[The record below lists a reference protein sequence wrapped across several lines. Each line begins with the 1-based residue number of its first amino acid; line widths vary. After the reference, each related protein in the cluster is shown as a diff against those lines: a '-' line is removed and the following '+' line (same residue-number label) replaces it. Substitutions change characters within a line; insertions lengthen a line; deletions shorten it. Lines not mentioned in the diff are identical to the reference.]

1 MGEKDADRD
10 EFAEDA
16 LKAAVMAENEER
28 IYTSQWKVACP
39 VELRS
44 SSDGKGR
51 MIGGYALKFN
61 KRSQNLGGY
70 IEVIAPSFTNQSRA
84 DGWPD
89 VVCRYNHNDELLLGT
104 TRSGTLKLST
114 DDIGLVYD
122 VDCPECR
129 GDVLEMVA
137 RRDVAHSSFAFEV
150 TEQEWG
156 VSEEN
161 FPQRTLVSGHIIDVA
176 PVSSPAYRDTT
187 VAMRSLAKFLEAPI
201 EDVLTAHRE
210 KEIRKFFIRTD
221 KTGEV
226 VKAKPPV
233 SGMKAKMDLLAKR
246 SIDPL
251 GSDSSR

>member
-1 MGEKDADRD
+1 
-10 EFAEDA
+10 
-16 LKAAVMAENEER
+16 
-28 IYTSQWKVACP
+28 
-39 VELRS
+39 
-44 SSDGKGR
+44 

-104 TRSGTLKLST
+104 TRSGTLQLSA
-114 DDIGLVYD
+114 DDVGLLYE
-122 VDCPECR
+122 VDCPQCR

-176 PVSSPAYRDTT
+176 PVSSPAYRDTS

-201 EDVLTAHRE
+201 EDVLIAHRE
-210 KEIRKFFIRTD
+210 KEIRKFFVRTD
-221 KTGEV
+221 KKGEV

-233 SGMKAKMDLLAKR
+233 SAMAAKMALLAKR
-246 SIDPL
+246 SIDPI
-251 GSDSSR
+251 GGDSSK